1 MGLFTKDIRNMDDL
15 FIHQLK
21 YIYYGGGAAHG
32 RR

>member
-21 YIYYGGGAAHG
+21 YIYYGGEAAHG